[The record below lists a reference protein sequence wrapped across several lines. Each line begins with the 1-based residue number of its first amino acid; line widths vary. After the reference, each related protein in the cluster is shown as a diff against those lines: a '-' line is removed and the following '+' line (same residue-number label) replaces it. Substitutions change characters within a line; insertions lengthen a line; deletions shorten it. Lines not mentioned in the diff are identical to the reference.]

1 MYLHYMRAFRVLAI
15 FCIVAGHTVDAF
27 EWSNQDGIERLLR
40 IFISNGS
47 CFFIFIAGYLFQH
60 LSNKYDTITYYKAKI
75 SHVVLPYLLMSLP
88 AIFTFTFVMERES
101 VWAGFYD
108 QPVWIQVGWF
118 YATGTHLAP
127 LWFVPMISIFYVL
140 APVLIREDR
149 SRRLYY
155 FLPVSIALSLLVA
168 RGGPVQSFVHFFSA
182 YLIGMACSHFKGML
196 QPVFTKLAFLL
207 PMLTLSVLAGLI
219 EYELNDG
226 TMTAW
231 NYSQKV
237 FGSLFLL
244 GLLSRFNEWLT
255 SDFLKILA
263 DTSFVVFFLHSY
275 VITAIKIICMQEFGS
290 LPSGS
295 FVMVLLA
302 SCAVLALCV
311 LMVQVIKKLT
321 GRRSRQV
328 IGC

>member
-1 MYLHYMRAFRVLAI
+1 MYLLYMRAFRVLAI
-15 FCIVAGHTVDAF
+15 FLIVAGHTVDAF
-27 EWSNQDGIERLLR
+27 EWSDQEGIERLLR

-60 LSNKYDTITYYKAKI
+60 LSNKYDTRKYYKAKI
-75 SHVVLPYLLMSLP
+75 SHVVVPYLLMSIP

-108 QPVWIQVGWF
+108 QPVWMQVGWF
-118 YATGTHLAP
+118 YATGIHLAP
-127 LWFVPMISIFYVL
+127 LWYVPMISIFYVL

-149 SRRLYY
+149 SRHLYY

-168 RGGPVQSFVHFFSA
+168 RGGPFQSFVHFFSA

-207 PMLTLSVLAGLI
+207 PMLALSILAGLI
-219 EYELNDG
+219 EYQLDGG

-255 SDFLKILA
+255 ADFLKILA
-263 DTSFVVFFLHSY
+263 DTSFGVFFLHSY
-275 VITAIKIICMQEFGS
+275 VLTAIKMIYLHEFGS

-295 FVMVLLA
+295 FVIHLLT
-302 SCAVLALCV
+302 SCAVMGLCV
-311 LMVQVIKKLT
+311 LMAQAIRKLM
-321 GRRSRQV
+321 GPRSRQI